1 MFEGPLVDFFG
12 RPIGVAVVVITVPV
26 ALVEPLLVLTLEL
39 VVEEDAFNACAARLQ
54 ALCVSFVG
62 AIDLD
67 VVFQLSLAF
76 YAVVKGLAVPLVA
89 VSMALEKVPAFLRE
103 RDRLLAVAG
112 QANGLH
118 EALLAK
124 VAKVT

>member
-1 MFEGPLVDFFG
+1 VP
-12 RPIGVAVVVITVPV
+12 VVVVTALV

-39 VVEEDAFNACAARLQ
+39 VVEDDALDACAARLQ
-54 ALCVSFVG
+54 SLCVAFVG

-67 VVFQLSLAF
+67 VVFQLPFAF
-76 YAVVKGLAVPLVA
+76 HAVVEGLAVAVVA

-112 QANGLH
+112 YVNGLH
-118 EALLAK
+118 ETLLSK
-124 VAKVT
+124 VPEVT